1 MPSLRDLDPR
11 QSWPGLLLAAG
22 GGLTLLFTLLRPDA
36 SDGLSAP
43 ARLIFWAAHVFLLL
57 ALLQGAQ
64 LLCLRWP
71 PLARLNPWVQT
82 ALSGLLGAAVF
93 TPLALVLDAA
103 FGFADGAE
111 SALLSALAEEFL
123 VLAPVVL
130 LVWLGLNAT
139 RLIRLTPARRT
150 EENPPPGMP
159 EFWDRVPRKL
169 GRDLVAL
176 SAELHYLRVRTTLGE
191 ALILYPFGRAID
203 SLRAGGS
210 GLRIHRSHWVAAAHV
225 RAVDRRGQGGLC
237 TLSTGLVLPVSRPAR
252 AAAEALV
259 DERG

>member
-22 GGLTLLFTLLRPDA
+22 CGLTLLLTLLRPDA

-43 ARLIFWAAHVFLLL
+43 LRLVFWSAHVFLPL
-57 ALLQGAQ
+57 ALLQVAQ

-71 PLARLNPWVQT
+71 AVTRLNPWLQT
-82 ALSGLLGAAVF
+82 ALSGLLGAAAF
-93 TPLALVLDAA
+93 TPLALVLDGL
-103 FGFADGAE
+103 FGFVDGAE
-111 SALLSALAEEFL
+111 GALLPALAEEFL

-139 RLIRLTPARRT
+139 RLNRLPPARRT
-150 EENPPPGMP
+150 EDNPPPGIP
-159 EFWDRVPRKL
+159 EFWDRVPRSL

-191 ALILYPFGRAID
+191 ALILYPFGRAVE

-225 RAVDRRGQGGLC
+225 RAVARRGQGGLC
-237 TLSTGLVLPVSRPAR
+237 TLSTGLVLPVSRSAR
-252 AAAEALV
+252 AATEALAR
-259 DERG
+259 EQG